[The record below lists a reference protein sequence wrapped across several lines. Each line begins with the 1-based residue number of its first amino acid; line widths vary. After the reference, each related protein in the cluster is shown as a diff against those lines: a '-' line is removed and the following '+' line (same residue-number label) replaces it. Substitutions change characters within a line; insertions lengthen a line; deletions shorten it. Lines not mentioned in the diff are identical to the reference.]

1 MNHDSTSQPTN
12 PNTRRLRIVNR
23 KARHDYLILE
33 KFEAG
38 IELLGTEVKSI
49 REGMADLTAGFAT
62 IEGGEVFLRDV
73 HVKPYEFGHQFN
85 HDPRRPRRLLMHN
98 HEIKKL
104 LGSLTR
110 KGTTLVPLA
119 LYLNN
124 RGLIKV
130 ELALCQ
136 GRQAPDK
143 RELLRREADARDT
156 ARAIA
161 RHSRR

>member
-1 MNHDSTSQPTN
+1 MPKSPEKQNA
-12 PNTRRLRIVNR
+12 RRLRIINR
-23 KARHDYLILE
+23 KARYEYFIVE

-49 REGMADLTAGFAT
+49 REGQVDLTSGFAA
-62 IEGGEVFLRDV
+62 IENGQALLHDV

-85 HDPRRPRRLLMHN
+85 HDPRRPRRLLLHKS
-98 HEIKKL
+98 EIRNMVGAL
-104 LGSLTR
+104 AR
-110 KGTTLVPLA
+110 KGMTLIPLS
-119 LYLNN
+119 LYLND

-130 ELALCQ
+130 ELGLCR

-143 RELLRREADARDT
+143 RDRLRQETDERET

-161 RHSRR
+161 AHERR